1 MPCFHAFTD
10 KDASCPAVWA
20 AMLFTLSCITTVWM
34 WTILALIS
42 CVVHGPATIATLC
55 PGSSLWYSLL
65 ANALVTG
72 GSAAVLV
79 KMTMNAHAGHPVLGQ
94 QWTRSSKKRVVAGLG
109 AVWLSL
115 WTWAGF
121 TTMGSCG
128 GGRLKTNQ
136 LRIINLVWFWSF
148 PTAFLVI
155 QGARVVKA
163 VSLRKRSAEE
173 SGVCAEAKWPGRVV
187 I

>member
-20 AMLFTLSCITTVWM
+20 AMLFTLSCITFVWM

-42 CVVHGPATIATLC
+42 CLVHGQSTIAALC

-65 ANALVTG
+65 VNALVTG
-72 GSAAVLV
+72 GFAGVLV
-79 KMTMNAHAGHPVLGQ
+79 KMTMNAQAGYPVLGQ
-94 QWTRSSKKRVVAGLG
+94 QWPRSRKKMVVAGLG
-109 AVWLSL
+109 VVWLCL
-115 WTWAGF
+115 WSWAGF
-121 TTMGSCG
+121 TTMRSCPDDSF
-128 GGRLKTNQ
+128 KTNQ

-148 PTAFLVI
+148 PAAVI
-155 QGARVVKA
+155 VIVVARLMKA
-163 VSLRKRSAEE
+163 VSLRRRRAEE
-173 SGVCAEAKWPGRVV
+173 SGVCAKVQWQGRVV